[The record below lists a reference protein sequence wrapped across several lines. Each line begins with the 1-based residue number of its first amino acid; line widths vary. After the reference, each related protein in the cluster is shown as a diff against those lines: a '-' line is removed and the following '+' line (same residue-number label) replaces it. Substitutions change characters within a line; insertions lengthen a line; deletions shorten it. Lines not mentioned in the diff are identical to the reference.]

1 MALAQVVE
9 RLLGLEKPSGVLLHN
24 CFNSLLEASVR
35 LKEVQEEKEEDED
48 DGQAEDDDDDDDD
61 DVDNEESEDDDEVW
75 LPNLVFI

>member
-9 RLLGLEKPSGVLLHN
+9 RLLGLEKPSGVLLHD
-24 CFNSLLEASVR
+24 CFTSLLEASVR

-61 DVDNEESEDDDEVW
+61 VDDEESEDDDEV
-75 LPNLVFI
+75 

>member
-9 RLLGLEKPSGVLLHN
+9 RLLRLEKPSGVLLHD
-24 CFNSLLEASVR
+24 CFTSLLEASVR

-61 DVDNEESEDDDEVW
+61 VDDEESEDDDEV
-75 LPNLVFI
+75 

>member
-9 RLLGLEKPSGVLLHN
+9 RLLGLEKPSGVLLHD

-35 LKEVQEEKEEDED
+35 LKEVQEEDED

-61 DVDNEESEDDDEVW
+61 DVDDEESEDDDEV
-75 LPNLVFI
+75 

>member
-9 RLLGLEKPSGVLLHN
+9 RLLGLEKPSGVLLHD

-48 DGQAEDDDDDDDD
+48 DGQAEDDDDDDD
-61 DVDNEESEDDDEVW
+61 VDNEESEDDDEVW